1 MDMSE
6 RNSTPK
12 NHQGPEETGSD
23 IIQESQ
29 ITLKDFDIIKVIGR
43 GSYAKVLMVSGEG
56 CGCYAHWGRAVVA
69 MLSGEGCGCYDEWGG
84 LW

>member
-1 MDMSE
+1 MEDNTEVPE

-12 NHQGPEETGSD
+12 NHQGSDETGSD

-56 CGCYAHWGRAVVA
+56 CGCYG
-69 MLSGEGCGCYDEWGG
+69 EWGG
-84 LW
+84 LWLLW